1 MARLKTTW
9 LTRVLKRQ
17 TNCGKVTIKGKPVN
31 RGGDFGL
38 EVPCEY
44 IFEGGDLSC
53 EWLHRKDR
61 REI

>member
-1 MARLKTTW
+1 MTVIH
-9 LTRVLKRQ
+9 RVTAVHRFPL
-17 TNCGKVTIKGKPVN
+17 NCEKVVIKGKPVN

-44 IFEGGDLSC
+44 IFEADDLSC
-53 EWLHRKDR
+53 QWLHRKDR